1 MVAVTNKALRIRESR
16 EKICR
21 PFELDETLCLYSP
34 QDNVDALSHPRI
46 VDWHR
51 FITRSY
57 EPRLPAGDRHILLFL
72 PCTKT
77 KPYPFSVEH
86 KRINST
92 LISAGFQPTASLVA
106 PVELID
112 ALEPE
117 FPAEVLNLSPLR
129 DDRGTVV
136 HRVVLSE
143 PLGVVPYE
151 NIVSYESKP
160 SPATAYDDPGLFE
173 NRGNAVS
180 PWRTDFT
187 ATAISDTRW
196 KWGDEERRGYV
207 TMHNVMSE
215 WIAAFVTRL
224 AGLYTERIAW
234 VAPGLTHRSFVV
246 GRGERKAHRVPA
258 FRSVGGARLDL
269 IGAND
274 RLPPDLAIECLPT
287 FDHCRMAM
295 ERLAMRLGRKV
306 SQVGGAYSRG
316 GGNATPLALPELLET
331 LVETLRRP
339 ARTVESQTTPA
350 VRLAG

>member
-1 MVAVTNKALRIRESR
+1 
-16 EKICR
+16 
-21 PFELDETLCLYSP
+21 
-34 QDNVDALSHPRI
+34 

-51 FITRSY
+51 FITQSY
-57 EPRLPAGDRHILLFL
+57 EPQLPSGTRHVLLFL

-86 KRINST
+86 KRINLG
-92 LISAGFQPTASLVA
+92 LISAGFQPTGALVA
-106 PVELID
+106 PNELLD

-117 FPAEVLNLSPLR
+117 FPPEVLNLSPLR
-129 DDRGTVV
+129 DDRGTVI

-151 NIVSYESKP
+151 NIMSYEGKP

-180 PWRTDFT
+180 PWRPDFT
-187 ATAISDTRW
+187 ATAVSQTQW

-224 AGLYTERIAW
+224 AGHYSERVAW

-246 GRGERKAHRVPA
+246 GKSERKDHRVPA
-258 FRSVGGARLDL
+258 FRNVGGARLDL
-269 IGAND
+269 VGAND
-274 RLPPDLAIECLPT
+274 RLPPHLAIECVPT
-287 FDHCRMAM
+287 FDHCRVAMAK
-295 ERLAMRLGRKV
+295 LATRLGRKV

-331 LVETLRRP
+331 LVEVLRSP
-339 ARTVESQTTPA
+339 ASAAGTQSAEA

>member
-1 MVAVTNKALRIRESR
+1 MVTVTDRALRIRESR
-16 EKICR
+16 DKICP
-21 PFELDETLCLYSP
+21 PFELDESLCLYSP

-51 FITRSY
+51 FVTRSY
-57 EPRLPAGDRHILLFL
+57 EPELPASARRVLLLL

-86 KRINST
+86 KRIN
-92 LISAGFQPTASLVA
+92 LALMSAGFRPTGSLAA
-106 PVELID
+106 PDELLD

-117 FPAEVLNLSPLR
+117 FPPDVLNLSPLQ
-129 DDRGTVV
+129 DDHGTVI

-151 NIVSYESKP
+151 NIMSYEGKS

-180 PWRTDFT
+180 PWRPDFS
-187 ATAISDTRW
+187 ATAVSDTRW

-224 AGLYTERIAW
+224 AGHYTERVAW

-246 GRGERKAHRVPA
+246 ARGERKARRVPA
-258 FRSVGGARLDL
+258 FRNVGGVRMDL

-274 RLPPDLAIECLPT
+274 RLRPDLAIECLPT
-287 FDHCRMAM
+287 FDHCGVAV
-295 ERLAMRLGRKV
+295 EKLAKRLGRKV
-306 SQVGGAYSRG
+306 SQVGAAYSRG
-316 GGNATPLALPELLET
+316 GGNATPLALPELLEV
-331 LVETLRRP
+331 LVDTLRRSAP
-339 ARTVESQTTPA
+339 AAGSQVAAA